1 LERFVGMEI
10 ITGVERRR
18 RWPLRDKLRIV
29 AELEGPGAVFADVA
43 RRNEVSRGL
52 LWNWRRQVRLGLLR
66 SERPAVLVPVQ
77 ITADPMSSGEVSH
90 APPPPLSS
98 RGSRRSGRMEIDL
111 GSGRCIRVDRDVDA
125 DALRRVLEVLAPR

>member
-29 AELEGPGAVFADVA
+29 AELEEPGAIFADVA

-66 SERPAVLVPVQ
+66 PEQPAVLVPVQ
-77 ITADPMSSGEVSH
+77 ITADPMSPDGILH
-90 APPPPLSS
+90 AAPLSS

>member
-1 LERFVGMEI
+1 MEI

-29 AELEGPGAVFADVA
+29 AELDEAGAIFADVA

-52 LWNWRRQVRLGLLR
+52 LWNWRRQVRLGLLKP
-66 SERPAVLVPVQ
+66 ERPAVLVPVQ
-77 ITADPMSSGEVSH
+77 ITADPVLPDEISH
-90 APPPPLSS
+90 AAPPSL

>member
-1 LERFVGMEI
+1 MEI

-18 RWPLRDKLRIV
+18 RWPLRDKLRLV
-29 AELEGPGAVFADVA
+29 AEVEEPGAIFADVA

-52 LWNWRRQVRLGLLR
+52 LWNWRRQVRFGLLKPER
-66 SERPAVLVPVQ
+66 STVLVPVQ
-77 ITADPMSSGEVSH
+77 ITADPMSPGEVSH
-90 APPPPLSS
+90 APPPSS